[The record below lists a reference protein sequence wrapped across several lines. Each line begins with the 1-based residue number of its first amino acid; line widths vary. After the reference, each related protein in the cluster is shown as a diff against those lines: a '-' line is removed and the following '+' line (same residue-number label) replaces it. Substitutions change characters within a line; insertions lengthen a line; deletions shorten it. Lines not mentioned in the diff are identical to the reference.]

1 MLDAPGGARVNDP
14 DAVERPD
21 PTEAP
26 TRLYGS
32 DRVADVLRALDIPYV
47 ALNPGASFRGLH
59 DSLVN
64 HLGNEQPRMLL
75 CLHEEHAVALAHG
88 WAKVTD
94 RAMAAILHSNVG
106 LMHGTMAI
114 FNAWCDRTPML
125 VLGATGPVDAARRRP
140 WIDWIHTAR
149 DQGALVRGYTKW
161 DDQPAS
167 APAAVEAVLRAH
179 LIATTAPF
187 GPTYVNLDA
196 GMQEAETPPAPLP
209 DVARYRAPAPPA
221 PDPATLAAVVAALRA
236 ARTPL
241 ILCGRVTRAR
251 AGWDARVALAERL
264 GAAVLTDLKP
274 ASSFPTAHRLHA
286 APAAMFPGPAA
297 ATALREADVVLSL
310 DWIDLAGTL
319 TAAQATPGT
328 IIQASMDQFV
338 HNGWSMDHQALPPV
352 DHALLC
358 TPEAA
363 VDAMLA
369 ALGPGQAEAWA
380 PPCPPRA
387 EPADGPLAVP
397 HLAAALRDAVAG
409 LPTCLVRSPLSW
421 SGAFWD
427 IAGPLDA
434 LGYDG
439 GGGIGSGP
447 GMVVGAALALRGTGR
462 LPIGVLG
469 DGDYLMGCTALWTA
483 ARYRIPLLVVVANN
497 RSFYNDEIHQ
507 ERVAHARNR
516 NPANKW
522 IGQHIGGPDID
533 LAGMARA
540 QGCTGFGPVHDLE
553 QLRAVLPQAIA
564 AVQGGAAVVV
574 DVRVLGGYGAD
585 MTSALTR
592 ETKPDRG

>member
-1 MLDAPGGARVNDP
+1 MLDAPGSARVNDP
-14 DAVERPD
+14 DAIERPVLID
-21 PTEAP
+21 AP
-26 TRLYGS
+26 GRTYGS

-88 WAKVTD
+88 WAKVAG
-94 RAMAAILHSNVG
+94 RPMAAVLHSNVG

-114 FNAWCDRTPML
+114 FNAWCDRVPVL

-140 WIDWIHTAR
+140 WIDWLHTAR

-167 APAAVEAVLRAH
+167 AAAAVESVLRAH

-196 GMQEAETPPAPLP
+196 AMQEAEAPPAPRP

-221 PDPATLAAVVAALRA
+221 PDAATLHAAAAALRG
-236 ARTPL
+236 ARAPL
-241 ILCGRVTRAR
+241 ILCGRTTRSQ
-251 AGWDARVALAERL
+251 AGWDARVRLAERL
-264 GAAVLTDLKP
+264 GAAVLTDLK
-274 ASSFPTAHRLHA
+274 AAACFPTAHPLHA
-286 APAAMFPGPAA
+286 AHAAMFPGPGAVA
-297 ATALREADVVLSL
+297 ALRGADVVLSL

-319 TAAQATPGT
+319 AAAGAAPGT
-328 IIQASMDQFV
+328 IIQASLDQLM

-358 TPEAA
+358 APEAA
-363 VDAMLA
+363 VDGLLA
-369 ALGPGQAEAWA
+369 ALGDGGGVPWCASAA
-380 PPCPPRA
+380 PPGRPA
-387 EPADGPLAVP
+387 EGPLAVP
-397 HLAAALRDAVAG
+397 HLAAALRAAVAG
-409 LPTCLVRSPLSW
+409 HAACLVRSPLSW

-427 IAGPLDA
+427 LAGPLDA

-447 GMVVGAALALRGTGR
+447 GMLVGAALALRGTGR
-462 LPIGVLG
+462 LPVAVLG
-469 DGDYLMGCTALWTA
+469 DGDFLMGCTAMWTA
-483 ARYRIPLLVVVANN
+483 ARYGIPLIAVIANN
-497 RSFYNDEIHQ
+497 RSFYNDEVHQ
-507 ERVAHARNR
+507 ERVANARGR

-533 LAGMARA
+533 IAGMARA
-540 QGCTGFGPVHDLE
+540 QGCTAFGPVHDLAG
-553 QLRAVLPQAIA
+553 LQATLAQAMA
-564 AVQGGAAVVV
+564 ALLAGAPVVV
-574 DVRVLGGYGAD
+574 DVRVQPGYGAD
-585 MTSALTR
+585 MQAALTR

>member
-1 MLDAPGGARVNDP
+1 MQGASGSRVNDP
-14 DAVERPD
+14 REVERPE
-21 PTEAP
+21 PGTTP

-32 DRVADVLRALDIPYV
+32 DRVADTLRALGIEYI

-64 HLGNEQPRMLL
+64 HLGNDRPRMLL
-75 CLHEEHAVALAHG
+75 CLHEEHAVAIAHG
-88 WAKVTD
+88 WGKVTD
-94 RAMAAILHSNVG
+94 RAMACVLHSNVG

-114 FNAWCDRTPML
+114 FNAWCDRTPVL

-140 WIDWIHTAR
+140 WIDWIHTSR

-167 APAAVEAVLRAH
+167 AAAAVEAVLRAN
-179 LIATTAPF
+179 LIANTAPF

-196 GMQEAETPPAPLP
+196 GMQEAETPAAPPP
-209 DVARYRAPAPPA
+209 DVSRYRAPAGPA
-221 PDPATLAAVVAALRA
+221 PDGATLAAAVAALLGAKR
-236 ARTPL
+236 PL
-241 ILCGRVTRAR
+241 ILCGRVSRSQ
-251 AGWDARVALAERL
+251 AGWDARVRLAERL

-274 ASSFPTAHRLHA
+274 AAGFPNRHPLHA
-286 APAAMFPGPAA
+286 AAAAMFPGAA
-297 ATALREADVVLSL
+297 AASALREADVVLSL
-310 DWIDLAGTL
+310 DWIDLAGAL
-319 TAAQATPGT
+319 TATQATPGT
-328 IIQASMDQFV
+328 VIQASMDQFA

-352 DHALLC
+352 DHTLLC

-363 VDAMLA
+363 VDALVS
-369 ALGPGQAEAWA
+369 ALGEGTAAAWA
-380 PPCPPRA
+380 PPS
-387 EPADGPLAVP
+387 PARPDVPDGELAVP

-427 IAGPLDA
+427 VAGPLDA

-447 GMVVGAALALRGTGR
+447 GMLVGAALALRDTGR
-462 LPIGVLG
+462 LAIGVLG
-469 DGDYLMGCTALWTA
+469 DGDFLMGCTAFWTA
-483 ARYRIPLLVVVANN
+483 ARYAIPLLAVIANN

-507 ERVAHARNR
+507 ERVAHARSR
-516 NPANKW
+516 NPVNKW

-540 QGCTGFGPVHDLE
+540 QGCAAFGPVHDLE
-553 QLRAVLPQAIA
+553 QLRAVLSQAVA
-564 AVQGGAAVVV
+564 SALAGVPTVV

>member
-21 PTEAP
+21 LTEAP
-26 TRLYGS
+26 ARLYGS
-32 DRVADVLRALDIPYV
+32 DRVADVLRALGIPYV

-94 RAMAAILHSNVG
+94 RAMAAVLHSNVG

-140 WIDWIHTAR
+140 WIDWLHTAR

-179 LIATTAPF
+179 LIANTAPF

-196 GMQEAETPPAPLP
+196 GMQEAETPAEPLP
-209 DVARYRAPAPPA
+209 DVARFRAPPSPA
-221 PDPATLAAVVAALRA
+221 PDHATLEAAAAALLA
-236 ARTPL
+236 ARKPL
-241 ILCGRVTRAR
+241 ILCGRVTRSQ
-251 AGWDARVALAERL
+251 AGWDARVRLAERL
-264 GAAVLTDLKP
+264 GAAVLTDMKP
-274 ASSFPTAHRLHA
+274 AAAFPTGHRLHA
-286 APAAMFPGPAA
+286 SPAAMFPGPGASA
-297 ATALREADVVLSL
+297 VLRQADVVLSL
-310 DWIDLAGTL
+310 DWIDLAGAL
-319 TAAQATPGT
+319 TATQAKPGT
-328 IIQASMDQFV
+328 VIQASMDQFV

-363 VDAMLA
+363 VEGLLA
-369 ALGPGQAEAWA
+369 ALGDGHAEPWA
-380 PPCPPRA
+380 PAVPPRA
-387 EPADGPLAVP
+387 EPAEGPLAVP
-397 HLAAALRDAVAG
+397 HLAAALRGAVAG
-409 LPTCLVRSPLSW
+409 LSTCLVRSPLSW

-427 IAGPLDA
+427 IAGPLDT

-447 GMVVGAALALRGTGR
+447 GMMVGAALALRGTGR
-462 LPIGVLG
+462 LPVGVLG
-469 DGDYLMGCTALWTA
+469 DGDFLMGCTALWTA
-483 ARYRIPLLVVVANN
+483 ARYGIPLLAVVANN
-497 RSFYNDEIHQ
+497 RSFYNDEVHQ
-507 ERVAHARNR
+507 ERVAHARGR

-533 LAGMARA
+533 LAAMARA
-540 QGCTGFGPVHDLE
+540 QGCVGFGPVHDLA
-553 QLRAVLPQAIA
+553 QLRTVLAQAVA
-564 AVQGGAAVVV
+564 AVQDGAPVVV
-574 DVRVLGGYGAD
+574 DARVLGGYGAD
-585 MTSALTR
+585 MTSALTH